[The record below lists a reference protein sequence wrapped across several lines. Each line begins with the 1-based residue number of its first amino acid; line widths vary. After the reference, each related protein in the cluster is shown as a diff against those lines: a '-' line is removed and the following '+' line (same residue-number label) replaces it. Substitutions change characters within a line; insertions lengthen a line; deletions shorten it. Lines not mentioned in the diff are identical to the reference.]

1 MPMATTIQPPQ
12 TEPTELH
19 LDHGKSG
26 GGGLLHLGPVDANR
40 RIVEDPSPAPVRTG
54 IWIGLAAITMSF
66 AAFTSALVV
75 RQSTAND
82 WHHLVI
88 PRIVFGNTLV
98 LLASSV
104 TLEVARRRMAAFF
117 RNKDRAQAAPVLWLW
132 ITLLLGVV
140 FVTGQYI
147 AWLRLRA
154 AGLYLATNPNSAFFY
169 VLTAMHALH
178 VLGGLAGVA
187 RVIYKVRGPALALR
201 RSTLDATSYYW
212 HFMGILW
219 LYLLF
224 VVWLKL

>member
-1 MPMATTIQPPQ
+1 
-12 TEPTELH
+12 
-19 LDHGKSG
+19 
-26 GGGLLHLGPVDANR
+26 
-40 RIVEDPSPAPVRTG
+40 
-54 IWIGLAAITMSF
+54 MSF

-88 PRIVFGNTLV
+88 PPIVFGNTLV

-104 TLEVARRRMAAFF
+104 TLEVARRRVAVFF
-117 RNKDRAQAAPVLWLW
+117 RNKDRGQAVPVLWLW
-132 ITLLLGVV
+132 ATLLLGVV
-140 FVTGQYI
+140 FVAGQYI
-147 AWLRLRA
+147 AWQRLRA

-178 VLGGLAGVA
+178 VLGGLAGLA
-187 RVIYKVRGPALALR
+187 RVIYKVRGPVLTLR

-219 LYLLF
+219 LYLLL